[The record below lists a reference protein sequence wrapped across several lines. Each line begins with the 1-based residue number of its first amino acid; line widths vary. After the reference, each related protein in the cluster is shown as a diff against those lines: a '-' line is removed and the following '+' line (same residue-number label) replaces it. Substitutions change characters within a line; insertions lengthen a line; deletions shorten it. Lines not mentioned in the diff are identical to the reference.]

1 MALQFLFFSSIKD
14 NNCFLLLE
22 PCSAVLMSDEDVVNW
37 AYAQCPD
44 VDECDLGLDDCHP
57 DAICTNT
64 HGSYSC
70 QCKRGFNGD
79 GRTTCTKT

>member
-1 MALQFLFFSSIKD
+1 MQIKLIFIFTTESCAAALETEGSSVG
-14 NNCFLLLE
+14 E
-22 PCSAVLMSDEDVVNW
+22 ARW

-44 VDECDLGLDDCHP
+44 VDECDLGLHDCHP

-79 GRTTCTKT
+79 GRTTCTKTWVDYL